1 MQHKFP
7 DAVRVLDRMGG
18 CHLGINAIEEFEHG
32 VAMPGISIKG
42 TPYLIGKTGSFR
54 HAASLP

>member
-18 CHLGINAIEEFEHG
+18 CHFGINAIEEFEYG

-42 TPYLIGKTGSFR
+42 TAHLIGKTGSFR